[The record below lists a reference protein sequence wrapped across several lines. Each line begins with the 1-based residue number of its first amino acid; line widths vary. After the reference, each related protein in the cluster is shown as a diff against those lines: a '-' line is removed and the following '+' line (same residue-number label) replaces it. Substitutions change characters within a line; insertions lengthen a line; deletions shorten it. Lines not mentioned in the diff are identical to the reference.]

1 MVADSYIFFF
11 DNFILLGFYARDIWS
26 FVLCRIIW
34 QVFGVAVEV
43 AMWVAEDTMLNCHH
57 LLVLQA
63 FTFLMAQLACLP
75 VIEA

>member
-1 MVADSYIFFF
+1 MLEIYGH
-11 DNFILLGFYARDIWS
+11 LFYVELYGKS
-26 FVLCRIIW
+26 L
-34 QVFGVAVEV
+34 GVAVEV